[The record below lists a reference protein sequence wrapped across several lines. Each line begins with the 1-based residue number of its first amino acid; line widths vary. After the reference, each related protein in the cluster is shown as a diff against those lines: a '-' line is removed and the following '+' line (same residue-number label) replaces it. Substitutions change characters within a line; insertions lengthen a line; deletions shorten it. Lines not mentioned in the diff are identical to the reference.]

1 MILLMA
7 IVYTSAIFEGTE
19 VQKAQVQK
27 DVSRCKD
34 KGKKYRR
41 RSTFGIGQDA
51 EKWVNYLAQYSE
63 PVQELM
69 NLTPNKRRFY
79 QQGIR
84 ASTLMQST
92 L

>member
-7 IVYTSAIFEGTE
+7 IAYISSIVEGSE
-19 VQKAQVQK
+19 IQKKQIQK
-27 DVSRCKD
+27 YVSRCKD
-34 KGKKYRR
+34 KRQKYRR
-41 RSTFGIGQDA
+41 RSIFGIGQDA

-79 QQGIR
+79 Q
-84 ASTLMQST
+84 
-92 L
+92 